1 MGQIRRPE
9 PSRAQEHYV
18 FPVLYGRLGRGLKF
32 VAGPG
37 FGVTRASD
45 PVILKVGIEYE
56 FTVAGGGRGGPTRPT
71 Y

>member
-1 MGQIRRPE
+1 M
-9 PSRAQEHYV
+9 